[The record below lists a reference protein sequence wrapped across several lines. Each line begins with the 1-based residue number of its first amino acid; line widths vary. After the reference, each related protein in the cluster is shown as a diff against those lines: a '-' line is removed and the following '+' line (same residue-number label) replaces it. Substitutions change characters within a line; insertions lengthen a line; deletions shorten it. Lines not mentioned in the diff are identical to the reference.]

1 MSLANDLKESVRRHV
16 ENPCTIVNTDEI
28 PDRKDI
34 KLAAEAIQ
42 IEATA
47 LSIDIRQ
54 FSGLTNAFGRQVV
67 VKMLRAFFE
76 GSVRIVE
83 SSAGTVADFN
93 GDGMIVLF
101 TGTDRTE
108 RAFQAASQ
116 IRWFLSEVLRPRFAR
131 YFETDQVLKA
141 RIEEFDAGCG
151 LDDGLVLIGRV
162 GADGF
167 SDIAWVGRCVNTA
180 AKACKLA
187 GSAHPIIATHEVYER
202 LDTST
207 FAGAVDWTP
216 IDLITVGGVQRE
228 VIATSHISA
237 P

>member
-1 MSLANDLKESVRRHV
+1 MSIADDLRESVRQHV
-16 ENPCTIVNTDEI
+16 ENACIIVNTDDI
-28 PDRKDI
+28 PERDQV
-34 KLAAEAIQ
+34 KLAAEAVQ
-42 IEATA
+42 VEATA

-67 VKMLRAFFE
+67 VRMLRAFFE

-83 SSAGTVADFN
+83 GSSGTVADFN

-101 TGTDRTE
+101 AGADRTE
-108 RAFQAASQ
+108 RAFRAASQ
-116 IRWFLSEVLRPRFAR
+116 IRWFLTEVLRPRFAK
-131 YFETDQVLKA
+131 YFESDQFLKA

-162 GADGF
+162 GSEGF
-167 SDIAWVGRCVNTA
+167 NDIAWVGRCVNTA

-187 GSAHPIIATHEVYER
+187 GSSKPIIATHEVYER

-207 FAGAVDWTP
+207 FAGTVNWVP
-216 IDLITVGGVQRE
+216 VDLITVGGVQRE
-228 VIATSHISA
+228 VIATSYVSK

>member
-1 MSLANDLKESVRRHV
+1 MGIVNDLKESVRRHV
-16 ENPCTIVNTDEI
+16 EDPCAIVAADKVPE
-28 PDRKDI
+28 RQDI

-76 GSVRIVE
+76 GSVKIVE
-83 SSAGTVADFN
+83 ASAGTVADFN

-101 TGTDRTE
+101 TGADRTE
-108 RAFQAASQ
+108 RAFRAASQ
-116 IRWFLSEVLRPRFAR
+116 IRWFLGEVLRPRFAG
-131 YFETDQVLKA
+131 YFESDQVLKA

-167 SDIAWVGRCVNTA
+167 NDIAWVGRCVNTA

-187 GSAHPIIATHEVYER
+187 GSAKPIIATHEVYER
-202 LDTST
+202 LDASA
-207 FAGAVDWTP
+207 FASGVSWTP

-228 VIATSHISA
+228 VIATDHMSA